1 MTDALR
7 DAELLA
13 RAVVA
18 ALPAGSWSTPA
29 GREAMACYQATRD
42 RLSLRMV
49 DVVERVAGF
58 GWDMTQIR
66 GLLRELA
73 SAMSDEVEALS
84 ELPSAA

>member
-1 MTDALR
+1 
-7 DAELLA
+7 
-13 RAVVA
+13 
-18 ALPAGSWSTPA
+18 
-29 GREAMACYQATRD
+29 MACYQATRD